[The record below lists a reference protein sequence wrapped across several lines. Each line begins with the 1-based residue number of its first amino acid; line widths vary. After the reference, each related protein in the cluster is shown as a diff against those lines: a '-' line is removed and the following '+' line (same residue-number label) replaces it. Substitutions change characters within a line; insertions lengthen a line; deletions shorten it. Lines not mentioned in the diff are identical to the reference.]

1 MCTKILLSE
10 RKIKNNEL
18 RYLMVGGT
26 WIETPYPLP
35 QGLEWMSNKTWCS
48 ICQLFKTMSGF
59 ETLVNDFAEYNKD
72 FTRIYNAVDPYSEKW
87 PGKYS

>member
-1 MCTKILLSE
+1 MT
-10 RKIKNNEL
+10 
-18 RYLMVGGT
+18 
-26 WIETPYPLP
+26 
-35 QGLEWMSNKTWCS
+35 
-48 ICQLFKTMSGF
+48 GF